1 MWSTVAASEC
11 KQKSALK
18 SISKTETTV
27 LPVRLNVAMRS
38 REAKNDFVT
47 SGQSDCVTVGAV
59 C

>member
-18 SISKTETTV
+18 RISFACETECGDGFKG
-27 LPVRLNVAMRS
+27 
-38 REAKNDFVT
+38 EAKNDSET
-47 SGQSDCVTVGAV
+47 SGHSDCVTVGAV